1 MRGVHTTRS
10 VRISGTGSYA
20 PATIVTNE
28 ELETR
33 VPTTAQWVFD
43 NLGIR
48 ERRVAAPEERTSDL
62 AAEAG
67 RRAIA
72 SAQIEPNAI
81 DLIIVATATPDRSA
95 PSTACI
101 VQRKL
106 GISNRCAAFDVAA
119 VCSGFLYAMT
129 IASQF
134 IDGGTYETVLVIG
147 ADTFSRITDWTRRDA
162 VFFGDGAGAAVMTRT
177 PHANGL
183 FSSLM
188 FADGCG
194 QDNFTVYPG
203 DAAFTMNGR
212 AVYEIGTNVLPEAI
226 RAIVTANGLQLSDVA
241 AIVPHQPSIRML
253 KRTAEL
259 LGVPFEIVH
268 TNMDRYANTSS
279 GTIPI
284 LLDEVARDG
293 KIQSGQYVVFAA
305 VGSGWTWGAAL
316 YRWQ

>member
-1 MRGVHTTRS
+1 
-10 VRISGTGSYA
+10 
-20 PATIVTNE
+20 
-28 ELETR
+28 
-33 VPTTAQWVFD
+33 
-43 NLGIR
+43 
-48 ERRVAAPEERTSDL
+48 
-62 AAEAG
+62 
-67 RRAIA
+67 
-72 SAQIEPNAI
+72 
-81 DLIIVATATPDRSA
+81 
-95 PSTACI
+95 
-101 VQRKL
+101 
-106 GISNRCAAFDVAA
+106 

>member
-1 MRGVHTTRS
+1 MHTATN

-20 PATIVTNE
+20 PATVLTNE
-28 ELETR
+28 ELEAR
-33 VPTTAQWVFD
+33 VPTSAQWVFEH
-43 NLGIR
+43 LGIR
-48 ERRVAAPEERTSDL
+48 ERRIAGPQEFTSDL
-62 AAEAG
+62 AAEAA
-67 RRAIA
+67 RQAIA
-72 SAQIEPNAI
+72 SAGIKPGAV

-95 PSTACI
+95 PSTACM
-101 VQRKL
+101 VQHKL
-106 GISNRCAAFDVAA
+106 GIGNRCAAFDVAA

-134 IDGGTYETVLVIG
+134 IEGGTYNTVLVIG

-162 VFFGDGAGAAVMTRT
+162 VFFGDGAGAVVMTRSRDGE
-177 PHANGL
+177 GL
-183 FSSLM
+183 FSSLL

-212 AVYEIGTNVLPEAI
+212 AVYEIGTSVLPEAI
-226 RAIVTANGLQLSDVA
+226 RAIVAANGLQLSDIA

-259 LGVPFEIVH
+259 LELPFDIVH

-284 LLDEVARDG
+284 LLDEVAREQ
-293 KIQSGQYVVFAA
+293 KIQPGDYVVFAA

-316 YRWQ
+316 YRW